1 LLFQE
6 FSSAVTHIQP
16 NSFKEIQTQSSSNI
30 GVRFIAIKMSLRI
43 WLRHIFCYF
52 AKGYS
57 LGTSLMVQFLSL
69 PSNAGDEGLIPD

>member
-1 LLFQE
+1 M
-6 FSSAVTHIQP
+6 T
-16 NSFKEIQTQSSSNI
+16 
-30 GVRFIAIKMSLRI
+30 LRI

-57 LGTSLMVQFLSL
+57 LGTSLVVQFLSL